1 MAPDCSS
8 DTLEVEESLTA
19 ATWCYQTQD
28 TKIVK
33 FNTKQNQSPSYPQM
47 YELTLTDLSGY
58 IRDDNGFKTDLGEC
72 AWRIKEQEG
81 EQGSWQLLWVG
92 NANWSSLSDS
102 FSCHTYNLPLL
113 ALESREQ
120 LLWFT
125 GRKKVAPNWGAW
137 SSPLK
142 RNKHTKEVTIEQGQR
157 KKKTSL
163 GPSQTSEVAAPQ
175 L

>member
-1 MAPDCSS
+1 MEPGLVAPDCSS

-19 ATWCYQTQD
+19 ATRCYQTQD

-47 YELTLTDLSGY
+47 YELSLTDLSGY
-58 IRDDNGFKTDLGEC
+58 IRDDNGFETDLGEC
-72 AWRIKEQEG
+72 AWRIKEQEE

-113 ALESREQ
+113 ALRVQ
-120 LLWFT
+120 
-125 GRKKVAPNWGAW
+125 K
-137 SSPLK
+137 
-142 RNKHTKEVTIEQGQR
+142 TITMVYR
-157 KKKTSL
+157 KKKGSSQLRCLIITSQKE
-163 GPSQTSEVAAPQ
+163 QTH
-175 L
+175 